1 MSAYRLIGYDPEI
14 DYSFIETNR
23 KLRKQH
29 PEIVASVVRQIQEL
43 GAVATLDEKTGLL
56 HLNQELRVSIVLCRH
71 ITTDAGASRWLVRLD
86 EGLKPDITIAA
97 RMDATNE
104 GIRDYYLLPGID
116 MTWENLRLAEEN
128 GVYLDALPVWD
139 AGLLFRHGE
148 ARKTPG
154 GCMNNEIIMIPIE
167 RIRVLN
173 PRPRDK
179 KKFEQIIQSIKNLGL
194 KKPIQVSLRSA
205 EEGTEPGYD
214 LVCGQGRM
222 EAFLA
227 LGHKEI
233 PAIVVEVSREER
245 LLRSLVENMARRLP
259 SRLALMNEIER
270 LKADGY
276 SNVEIGKKLDI
287 ADGTVG
293 GYIALKKA
301 GEERLLDAAING
313 KIPLGV
319 AMDIA
324 KADSPELQREL
335 LKGFESK
342 ELNQFAIRTVKRLID
357 QRRFVGKGRDTEADK
372 KKSRTNADSL
382 INAFKRE
389 SQKQRLMV
397 KKARLCDAKL
407 VITVTALGKLLGDEN
422 FFNLL
427 RAESLA
433 DIPQYLQDKLAAMKK
448 EAA

>member
-1 MSAYRLIGYDPEI
+1 
-14 DYSFIETNR
+14 
-23 KLRKQH
+23 
-29 PEIVASVVRQIQEL
+29 
-43 GAVATLDEKTGLL
+43 
-56 HLNQELRVSIVLCRH
+56 
-71 ITTDAGASRWLVRLD
+71 
-86 EGLKPDITIAA
+86 
-97 RMDATNE
+97 
-104 GIRDYYLLPGID
+104 
-116 MTWENLRLAEEN
+116 
-128 GVYLDALPVWD
+128 
-139 AGLLFRHGE
+139 
-148 ARKTPG
+148 
-154 GCMNNEIIMIPIE
+154 MNNEIIMIPIE

-276 SNVEIGKKLDI
+276 SNVEIGKKLDV

-324 KADSPELQREL
+324 KANSPELQREL

-357 QRRFVGKGRDTEADK
+357 QRRFVGKGRDTDADK

-397 KKARLCDAKL
+397 KKARPCDAKL

-448 EAA
+448 EAV

>member
-1 MSAYRLIGYDPEI
+1 
-14 DYSFIETNR
+14 
-23 KLRKQH
+23 
-29 PEIVASVVRQIQEL
+29 
-43 GAVATLDEKTGLL
+43 
-56 HLNQELRVSIVLCRH
+56 
-71 ITTDAGASRWLVRLD
+71 
-86 EGLKPDITIAA
+86 
-97 RMDATNE
+97 
-104 GIRDYYLLPGID
+104 
-116 MTWENLRLAEEN
+116 
-128 GVYLDALPVWD
+128 
-139 AGLLFRHGE
+139 
-148 ARKTPG
+148 
-154 GCMNNEIIMIPIE
+154 MNNEIIMIPIE

-287 ADGTVG
+287 ADSTVG

-324 KADSPELQREL
+324 KAHSPELQRGL

-357 QRRFVGKGRDTEADK
+357 QRRFVGKGRDTDADK
-372 KKSRTNADSL
+372 KKSRTNAESL

>member
-1 MSAYRLIGYDPEI
+1 
-14 DYSFIETNR
+14 
-23 KLRKQH
+23 
-29 PEIVASVVRQIQEL
+29 
-43 GAVATLDEKTGLL
+43 
-56 HLNQELRVSIVLCRH
+56 
-71 ITTDAGASRWLVRLD
+71 
-86 EGLKPDITIAA
+86 
-97 RMDATNE
+97 
-104 GIRDYYLLPGID
+104 
-116 MTWENLRLAEEN
+116 
-128 GVYLDALPVWD
+128 
-139 AGLLFRHGE
+139 
-148 ARKTPG
+148 
-154 GCMNNEIIMIPIE
+154 MNNEIIMIPIE

-245 LLRSLVENMARRLP
+245 LLRGLVENMARRLP

-324 KADSPELQREL
+324 KANSPELQREL

-357 QRRFVGKGRDTEADK
+357 QRRFVGKGRDTDADK

-389 SQKQRLMV
+389 SQKQKLMV

-433 DIPQYLQDKLAAMKK
+433 DIPQCLQDKLAAMKK

>member
-1 MSAYRLIGYDPEI
+1 
-14 DYSFIETNR
+14 
-23 KLRKQH
+23 
-29 PEIVASVVRQIQEL
+29 
-43 GAVATLDEKTGLL
+43 
-56 HLNQELRVSIVLCRH
+56 
-71 ITTDAGASRWLVRLD
+71 
-86 EGLKPDITIAA
+86 
-97 RMDATNE
+97 
-104 GIRDYYLLPGID
+104 
-116 MTWENLRLAEEN
+116 
-128 GVYLDALPVWD
+128 
-139 AGLLFRHGE
+139 
-148 ARKTPG
+148 
-154 GCMNNEIIMIPIE
+154 MNNEIIMIPIE

-324 KADSPELQREL
+324 KAHSPELQREL

-357 QRRFVGKGRDTEADK
+357 QRRFVGKGRDTDADK

>member
-1 MSAYRLIGYDPEI
+1 
-14 DYSFIETNR
+14 
-23 KLRKQH
+23 
-29 PEIVASVVRQIQEL
+29 
-43 GAVATLDEKTGLL
+43 
-56 HLNQELRVSIVLCRH
+56 
-71 ITTDAGASRWLVRLD
+71 
-86 EGLKPDITIAA
+86 
-97 RMDATNE
+97 
-104 GIRDYYLLPGID
+104 
-116 MTWENLRLAEEN
+116 
-128 GVYLDALPVWD
+128 
-139 AGLLFRHGE
+139 
-148 ARKTPG
+148 
-154 GCMNNEIIMIPIE
+154 MNNEIIMIPIE

-179 KKFEQIIQSIKNLGL
+179 KKFEQIVQSIKNLGL

>member
-1 MSAYRLIGYDPEI
+1 
-14 DYSFIETNR
+14 
-23 KLRKQH
+23 
-29 PEIVASVVRQIQEL
+29 
-43 GAVATLDEKTGLL
+43 
-56 HLNQELRVSIVLCRH
+56 
-71 ITTDAGASRWLVRLD
+71 
-86 EGLKPDITIAA
+86 
-97 RMDATNE
+97 
-104 GIRDYYLLPGID
+104 
-116 MTWENLRLAEEN
+116 
-128 GVYLDALPVWD
+128 
-139 AGLLFRHGE
+139 
-148 ARKTPG
+148 
-154 GCMNNEIIMIPIE
+154 MNNEIIMIPIE

-287 ADGTVG
+287 ADSTVG
-293 GYIALKKA
+293 RYIALKKA

-357 QRRFVGKGRDTEADK
+357 QRRFVGKGRDTDADK

-389 SQKQRLMV
+389 SQKQKLMV

-433 DIPQYLQDKLAAMKK
+433 DIPQCLQDKLAAMKK

>member
-1 MSAYRLIGYDPEI
+1 
-14 DYSFIETNR
+14 
-23 KLRKQH
+23 
-29 PEIVASVVRQIQEL
+29 
-43 GAVATLDEKTGLL
+43 
-56 HLNQELRVSIVLCRH
+56 
-71 ITTDAGASRWLVRLD
+71 
-86 EGLKPDITIAA
+86 
-97 RMDATNE
+97 
-104 GIRDYYLLPGID
+104 
-116 MTWENLRLAEEN
+116 
-128 GVYLDALPVWD
+128 
-139 AGLLFRHGE
+139 
-148 ARKTPG
+148 
-154 GCMNNEIIMIPIE
+154 MNNEIIMIPIE

-245 LLRSLVENMARRLP
+245 LLRGLVENMARRLP

-324 KADSPELQREL
+324 KAHSPELQREL

-357 QRRFVGKGRDTEADK
+357 QRRFVGKGRDTDADK
-372 KKSRTNADSL
+372 KKSRTNAEGL

-389 SQKQRLMV
+389 SQKQKLMV

>member
-1 MSAYRLIGYDPEI
+1 
-14 DYSFIETNR
+14 
-23 KLRKQH
+23 
-29 PEIVASVVRQIQEL
+29 
-43 GAVATLDEKTGLL
+43 
-56 HLNQELRVSIVLCRH
+56 
-71 ITTDAGASRWLVRLD
+71 
-86 EGLKPDITIAA
+86 
-97 RMDATNE
+97 
-104 GIRDYYLLPGID
+104 
-116 MTWENLRLAEEN
+116 
-128 GVYLDALPVWD
+128 
-139 AGLLFRHGE
+139 
-148 ARKTPG
+148 
-154 GCMNNEIIMIPIE
+154 MNNEIIMIPIE

-227 LGHKEI
+227 LGYKEI

-324 KADSPELQREL
+324 KANSPELQREL

-357 QRRFVGKGRDTEADK
+357 QRRFVGKGRDTDADK

-448 EAA
+448 EAL

>member
-1 MSAYRLIGYDPEI
+1 
-14 DYSFIETNR
+14 
-23 KLRKQH
+23 
-29 PEIVASVVRQIQEL
+29 
-43 GAVATLDEKTGLL
+43 
-56 HLNQELRVSIVLCRH
+56 
-71 ITTDAGASRWLVRLD
+71 
-86 EGLKPDITIAA
+86 
-97 RMDATNE
+97 
-104 GIRDYYLLPGID
+104 
-116 MTWENLRLAEEN
+116 
-128 GVYLDALPVWD
+128 
-139 AGLLFRHGE
+139 
-148 ARKTPG
+148 
-154 GCMNNEIIMIPIE
+154 MNNEIIMIPIE

-194 KKPIQVSLRSA
+194 KKPIQVSLRSS

-287 ADGTVG
+287 ADSTVG

>member
-1 MSAYRLIGYDPEI
+1 
-14 DYSFIETNR
+14 
-23 KLRKQH
+23 
-29 PEIVASVVRQIQEL
+29 
-43 GAVATLDEKTGLL
+43 
-56 HLNQELRVSIVLCRH
+56 
-71 ITTDAGASRWLVRLD
+71 
-86 EGLKPDITIAA
+86 
-97 RMDATNE
+97 
-104 GIRDYYLLPGID
+104 
-116 MTWENLRLAEEN
+116 
-128 GVYLDALPVWD
+128 
-139 AGLLFRHGE
+139 
-148 ARKTPG
+148 
-154 GCMNNEIIMIPIE
+154 MNNEIIMIPIE

-233 PAIVVEVSREER
+233 PAIVVEISREER

-372 KKSRTNADSL
+372 KKSRTNAESL
-382 INAFKRE
+382 INAFRRE

-433 DIPQYLQDKLAAMKK
+433 DIPQCLQDKLAAMKK

>member
-1 MSAYRLIGYDPEI
+1 
-14 DYSFIETNR
+14 
-23 KLRKQH
+23 
-29 PEIVASVVRQIQEL
+29 
-43 GAVATLDEKTGLL
+43 
-56 HLNQELRVSIVLCRH
+56 
-71 ITTDAGASRWLVRLD
+71 
-86 EGLKPDITIAA
+86 
-97 RMDATNE
+97 
-104 GIRDYYLLPGID
+104 
-116 MTWENLRLAEEN
+116 
-128 GVYLDALPVWD
+128 
-139 AGLLFRHGE
+139 
-148 ARKTPG
+148 
-154 GCMNNEIIMIPIE
+154 MIPIE

-270 LKADGY
+270 LKAEGY

-324 KADSPELQREL
+324 KAHSPELQREL

-357 QRRFVGKGRDTEADK
+357 QRRFVGKGRDTDADK

-448 EAA
+448 EAL

>member
-1 MSAYRLIGYDPEI
+1 
-14 DYSFIETNR
+14 
-23 KLRKQH
+23 
-29 PEIVASVVRQIQEL
+29 
-43 GAVATLDEKTGLL
+43 
-56 HLNQELRVSIVLCRH
+56 
-71 ITTDAGASRWLVRLD
+71 
-86 EGLKPDITIAA
+86 
-97 RMDATNE
+97 
-104 GIRDYYLLPGID
+104 
-116 MTWENLRLAEEN
+116 
-128 GVYLDALPVWD
+128 
-139 AGLLFRHGE
+139 
-148 ARKTPG
+148 
-154 GCMNNEIIMIPIE
+154 MNNEIIMIPIE

-245 LLRSLVENMARRLP
+245 LLRSLGENMARRLP

-324 KADSPELQREL
+324 KANSPELQREL

-357 QRRFVGKGRDTEADK
+357 QRRFVGKGRDTDADK

-448 EAA
+448 EAL

>member
-1 MSAYRLIGYDPEI
+1 
-14 DYSFIETNR
+14 
-23 KLRKQH
+23 
-29 PEIVASVVRQIQEL
+29 
-43 GAVATLDEKTGLL
+43 
-56 HLNQELRVSIVLCRH
+56 
-71 ITTDAGASRWLVRLD
+71 
-86 EGLKPDITIAA
+86 
-97 RMDATNE
+97 
-104 GIRDYYLLPGID
+104 
-116 MTWENLRLAEEN
+116 
-128 GVYLDALPVWD
+128 
-139 AGLLFRHGE
+139 
-148 ARKTPG
+148 
-154 GCMNNEIIMIPIE
+154 MNNEIIMIPIE

-214 LVCGQGRM
+214 LVCGQGRI

-227 LGHKEI
+227 LGHNEI
-233 PAIVVEVSREER
+233 PAIVVEVSKEER

-287 ADGTVG
+287 ADSTVG

-324 KADSPELQREL
+324 KAHSPELQRGL

-357 QRRFVGKGRDTEADK
+357 QRRFVGKGRDTDADK
-372 KKSRTNADSL
+372 KKSRTNAESL

-389 SQKQRLMV
+389 SQKQKLMV

-407 VITVTALGKLLGDEN
+407 VITITALGKLLGDEN

>member
-1 MSAYRLIGYDPEI
+1 
-14 DYSFIETNR
+14 
-23 KLRKQH
+23 
-29 PEIVASVVRQIQEL
+29 
-43 GAVATLDEKTGLL
+43 
-56 HLNQELRVSIVLCRH
+56 
-71 ITTDAGASRWLVRLD
+71 
-86 EGLKPDITIAA
+86 
-97 RMDATNE
+97 
-104 GIRDYYLLPGID
+104 
-116 MTWENLRLAEEN
+116 
-128 GVYLDALPVWD
+128 
-139 AGLLFRHGE
+139 
-148 ARKTPG
+148 
-154 GCMNNEIIMIPIE
+154 MNNEIIMIPIE

-227 LGHKEI
+227 LGHQEI

-324 KADSPELQREL
+324 KANSPELQREL

-357 QRRFVGKGRDTEADK
+357 QRRFVGKGRDTDADK

>member
-1 MSAYRLIGYDPEI
+1 
-14 DYSFIETNR
+14 
-23 KLRKQH
+23 
-29 PEIVASVVRQIQEL
+29 
-43 GAVATLDEKTGLL
+43 
-56 HLNQELRVSIVLCRH
+56 
-71 ITTDAGASRWLVRLD
+71 
-86 EGLKPDITIAA
+86 
-97 RMDATNE
+97 
-104 GIRDYYLLPGID
+104 
-116 MTWENLRLAEEN
+116 
-128 GVYLDALPVWD
+128 
-139 AGLLFRHGE
+139 
-148 ARKTPG
+148 
-154 GCMNNEIIMIPIE
+154 MNNEIIMIPIE

-324 KADSPELQREL
+324 KANSPELQRDL

-357 QRRFVGKGRDTEADK
+357 QRRFVGKGRDTDADK

-407 VITVTALGKLLGDEN
+407 VITVAALGKLLGDEN

-433 DIPQYLQDKLAAMKK
+433 NIPQYLQDKLAAMKK

>member
-1 MSAYRLIGYDPEI
+1 
-14 DYSFIETNR
+14 
-23 KLRKQH
+23 
-29 PEIVASVVRQIQEL
+29 
-43 GAVATLDEKTGLL
+43 
-56 HLNQELRVSIVLCRH
+56 
-71 ITTDAGASRWLVRLD
+71 
-86 EGLKPDITIAA
+86 
-97 RMDATNE
+97 
-104 GIRDYYLLPGID
+104 
-116 MTWENLRLAEEN
+116 
-128 GVYLDALPVWD
+128 
-139 AGLLFRHGE
+139 
-148 ARKTPG
+148 
-154 GCMNNEIIMIPIE
+154 MNNEIIMIPIE

-245 LLRSLVENMARRLP
+245 LLRGLVENMARRLP

-287 ADGTVG
+287 ADSTVG

-342 ELNQFAIRTVKRLID
+342 ELNQFAIRIVKRLID
-357 QRRFVGKGRDTEADK
+357 QRRFVGKGRDTDADK

-427 RAESLA
+427 RAELLA